1 MVAYGGTCWTPTGGF
16 NGGWN
21 IEVRK
26 GRSRWRYAIKGASWM
41 FLVQEEKLLLEHG
54 TELRTLIEVMVHL
67 IQWRATGCSWCC
79 RGRQ

>member
-26 GRSRWRYAIKGASWM
+26 GRSRWRYAIKRACWM